1 MKRPLRESTSTHAFA
16 ITGPD
21 QTQRQS
27 GADLEKNAS
36 FKNEFAKFLMDE
48 WTQSHNGQ
56 IGTTKTLVVS
66 HGDTYKVMKNDGDT
80 LLVTSPNN
88 HLQCQHEEADTL
100 IA

>member
-1 MKRPLRESTSTHAFA
+1 M
-16 ITGPD
+16 
-21 QTQRQS
+21 
-27 GADLEKNAS
+27 EKNAS

-80 LLVTSPNN
+80 ILVTSPN
-88 HLQCQHEEADTL
+88 HLQCQHEEADSL